1 MVGIFTRCAAR
12 QGSFR
17 AECAAEPEEH
27 YSSAALVR
35 NGKAK
40 LSTDMFRAP
49 LGRALCCA
57 TIGMLYHVVPW
68 LYHDCTMVVPCCTMM
83 YHVVPCASA
92 HGAVEAFPR
101 SSIAGKVAVVAR
113 GGCLFIDKVCVQ
125 QCSTH
130 SSL

>member
-27 YSSAALVR
+27 HSSAALVR

-40 LSTDMFRAP
+40 LLTDMFRAP

-57 TIGMLYHVVPW
+57 TIGMLYHGCTMAVPC
-68 LYHDCTMVVPCCTMM
+68 CTMVVP
-83 YHVVPCASA
+83 
-92 HGAVEAFPR
+92 
-101 SSIAGKVAVVAR
+101 
-113 GGCLFIDKVCVQ
+113 
-125 QCSTH
+125 
-130 SSL
+130 